1 MARARRMRLMAA
13 GVGEYDSDMIAVDIR
28 ERLQREPFEPFVIRA
43 SSGQGV
49 RVASPNL
56 AVLMKSAVF
65 VAEPNSDRWAHLPYL
80 HIAGL
85 EGGGDGRARG
95 ASKRAKR

>member
-1 MARARRMRLMAA
+1 
-13 GVGEYDSDMIAVDIR
+13 MIALDIR

-49 RVASPNL
+49 RVASPTL

-85 EGGGDGRARG
+85 ESAGDRGGRG
-95 ASKRAKR
+95 PSKRTKR